1 MSKKMEK
8 LISRE
13 VFYVDTLHVAKYEKI
28 MARIC
33 VSDVRN
39 ISFLLIK
46 LSILKQTI
54 TCEANYKPAFIKKCF
69 QFKIKGEYLRQ
80 ITY

>member
-46 LSILKQTI
+46 LSTSVDTNQLWSKLLLKNAL
-54 TCEANYKPAFIKKCF
+54 CYKFRVFLKNNP
-69 QFKIKGEYLRQ
+69 
-80 ITY
+80 